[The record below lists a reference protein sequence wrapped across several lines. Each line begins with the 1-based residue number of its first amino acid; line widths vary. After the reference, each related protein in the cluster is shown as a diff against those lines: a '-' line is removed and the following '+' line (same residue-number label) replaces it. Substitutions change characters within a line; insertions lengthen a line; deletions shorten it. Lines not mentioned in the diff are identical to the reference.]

1 MRNMDCRVDRSTLS
15 ITHLAPPRLDFANM
29 RPVVALAESRLAD
42 DKRHEAGLGLVM
54 VTEVSA

>member
-1 MRNMDCRVDRSTLS
+1 MRNMDCRGDRSTLS
-15 ITHLAPPRLDFANM
+15 ITHLAPPRLDFAYM
-29 RPVVALAESRLAD
+29 RPVVALAESRFTD

>member
-1 MRNMDCRVDRSTLS
+1 MRNMDCRVDKSTVS
-15 ITHLAPPRLDFANM
+15 ITHLASPRLDFAHM

-42 DKRHEAGLGLVM
+42 DKRHKAGLGLVM